1 MAIWVVTWPIVTS
14 IMVAAVMMTMVNE
27 WRKKMTKISL
37 MAMKTTV
44 NGLAKEIGETTMI
57 AMQAMVNGGAKNTH
71 VILMA
76 TKAMANG
83 DVDCGEVTE
92 DDF

>member
-1 MAIWVVTWPIVTS
+1 
-14 IMVAAVMMTMVNE
+14 
-27 WRKKMTKISL
+27 
-37 MAMKTTV
+37 
-44 NGLAKEIGETTMI
+44 MI